1 MKKGKFIS
9 LKQRISLIVGLG
21 VFITAA
27 ILIIYA
33 TLNTRKEAISN
44 AKSNASALA
53 KDFASEISKEME
65 VAITS
70 ARSMAEG
77 LSSVDHGLSI
87 DREDAM
93 LMGEEILFSHPDF
106 LGFTI
111 AFEPNAFDGKD
122 SAYVNAPAHDETGR
136 FLVYL
141 TKKSDGTAAREVL
154 INYTNPE
161 KAPWYWMPKRNKREF
176 ITEPVIYPVQG
187 KEIFMVSFMTPIMVN
202 GQFIG
207 ETGIDYPISF
217 MQNSVEEAGFY
228 DGEAGLSIISH
239 EGVIAANSKNPDILG
254 EQIGEIVDNQSAEV
268 QEIQEGVTQT
278 EVANGELF
286 VQVPINVGR
295 TQRPW
300 QVRMAIPMGLITAEA
315 DKQMWRQL
323 GIGAILIVLSI
334 LILRVFVGR
343 LTNPLKGMAELANTA
358 AEGDLRVDDD
368 IETRNDEIGILHD
381 AFIKMM
387 SNIRQVVENVK
398 EGTNNI
404 NSASAQLSN
413 TSQSISQGA
422 NEQASSVE
430 EVSSSMEEMA
440 SNIQQN
446 TDNSSQTDKIASQAA
461 DEMEKMDE
469 AGKKSLKSIRE
480 IADKITIINDIA
492 FQTNILA
499 LNAAVEA
506 ARAGEYGKGFAV
518 VASEVRKLA
527 ERSKEAADEI
537 VELSSSSVEV
547 TKESDELLT
556 KLVPEIEKTSKLI
569 QEINAASQEQNSGAD
584 QINNAIQQLNDVT
597 QQNAASS
604 EELATSAEELSSQ
617 AEQLNETIA
626 FFKTGEESTNKFGSS
641 KKSVQ
646 QSQVKSA
653 GAKANNLKTESS
665 KKERAIPK
673 NTDKTNKSNSDTQTS
688 NHSKKQNKQ
697 NDQTNKGIDL
707 SMGGSDKDEDF
718 ETY

>member
-1 MKKGKFIS
+1 MKNGKFIS
-9 LKQRISLIVGLG
+9 LKQRISLIVGIG

-136 FLVYL
+136 FVVYL

-161 KAPWYWMPKRNKREF
+161 KAPWYWMPKRKKREF
-176 ITEPVIYPVQG
+176 VTEPVIYPVQG
-187 KEIFMVSFMTPIMVN
+187 KEVFMVSFMTPIMVN

-239 EGVIAANSKNPDILG
+239 DGVIAAYSKNPDILG
-254 EQIGEIVDNQSAEV
+254 EKIGEIVKDQSGEV
-268 QEIQEGVTQT
+268 QEIQQGISQT
-278 EVANGELF
+278 EVADGELF

-323 GIGAILIVLSI
+323 GIGAILIVMSI

-358 AEGDLRVDDD
+358 AEGDLRAAED

-446 TDNSSQTDKIASQAA
+446 TDNSSQTEKIASQAA
-461 DEMEKMDE
+461 DEMEKMDD

-480 IADKITIINDIA
+480 IADKITIINDID

-527 ERSKEAADEI
+527 ERSKQAADEI

-626 FFKTGEESTNKFGSS
+626 FFKTGEEKTTKNQFAVKPNQQRSQKPADSQQKSTE
-641 KKSVQ
+641 KKSTTTKAEGN
-646 QSQVKSA
+646 STMSGKSA
-653 GAKANNLKTESS
+653 KSS
-665 KKERAIPK
+665 EDSTK
-673 NTDKTNKSNSDTQTS
+673 KTNQ
-688 NHSKKQNKQ
+688 QN
-697 NDQTNKGIDL
+697 NKGIDL
-707 SMGGSDKDEDF
+707 SMGNSDKDDDF